1 MKILPRKL
9 SRVVT
14 AGNLNQSSSTNS
26 KKVNY
31 VFSKGQRIL
40 LFLALVICG
49 AVAAA
54 NAQSSTEIIRGTVA
68 DADGALI
75 AGAKIDL
82 LDTRGKIVAQSQTDE
97 NGTFRFEVKTTGGYQ
112 LRVSQK
118 GMSPKV
124 IAVLPGAAEQ
134 IEIRLEPE
142 QVQAEVTVAADTE
155 FVTKESATVTKTATP
170 LRDLPQSVEIVNNRL
185 MQVQGVRS
193 LQDALYNVTAV
204 AVAQGEGRR
213 DNFYIRG
220 FNAVGDQFVDGVR
233 DDAQYYRD
241 LANIEQIEVVK
252 GPAAVLFGR
261 GSSGGLINRVTKR
274 PDFANRVGGAEVS
287 FGSYGLK
294 RGSFDFGQPIV
305 SEKLAFRLIGAY
317 EKSGS
322 FRQFYFLDRYNIAPS
337 LSWRPT
343 KNTDVV
349 FQFEYLND
357 HRLPDRGIPSFRGRP
372 LDVPIATYYGDPT
385 SDEATARVFSQ
396 AARLEHRFN
405 NTWLVRNVFRHT
417 GYATDFYNSGP
428 NGVCLL
434 NGASG
439 ACSTNVP
446 ASVSEA
452 DSRLRVTR
460 FQYSSNSR
468 QDNFFN
474 QTEAVGTLDFLGW
487 QHNLL
492 AGLELGSQSR
502 KTNRSDSALAPVTF
516 LDPVLTRPVSASN
529 TTTDNR
535 FNAKVVGVYFQ
546 DQINFNRQWKALF
559 GARYDTFEQK
569 LDNLLVSSAP
579 TLQRTDR
586 QWSPRAGLVYQPQE
600 WLSLYA
606 SYTRSFQPSG
616 ENLSLAANNTELKP
630 EMTRNY
636 EFGIKAEIPQWRLN
650 TTLAVFRLDRDNI
663 KTTDPQNPA
672 RLLLVGEQ
680 RTDGIEATVSGSPL
694 RNLQF
699 TAGYALLSARITK
712 SNNVSAGVPLE
723 GRRAGLI
730 PQSAGNLW
738 LSYALPKNFSV
749 GFGAFG
755 RSKIFT
761 SANNLVTLPGFVRL
775 DASLSWRSER
785 HYEIAF
791 NLRNIANRRYYETSN
806 GDNGILAG
814 SPVNSSVS
822 LRYRW

>member
-1 MKILPRKL
+1 MDTSSRKL
-9 SRVVT
+9 SPTVFFDISR
-14 AGNLNQSSSTNS
+14 GGLSPES
-26 KKVNY
+26 KKANL
-31 VFSKGQRIL
+31 FFLKSQSAL
-40 LFLALVICG
+40 LFLVLLYCG
-49 AVAAA
+49 FIAAKAQPTERAV
-54 NAQSSTEIIRGTVA
+54 RGTVT
-68 DADGALI
+68 DAGGALI
-75 AGAKIDL
+75 AGAKVDL
-82 LDTRGKIVAQSQTDE
+82 LDAAGKTIAQYQTGG
-97 NGTFRFEVKTTGGYQ
+97 NGDFRFEIKAAGEYR
-112 LRVSQK
+112 LKVSQK
-118 GMSPKV
+118 GMSQKIVAIP
-124 IAVLPGAAEQ
+124 AATEQ
-134 IEIRLEPE
+134 IEIVLEPG
-142 QVQAEVTVAADTE
+142 QVRAAVTVAAE
-155 FVTKESATVTKTATP
+155 SELVTRESETVTKTATP
-170 LRDLPQSVEIVNNRL
+170 LKDLPQSVEIVNNRL

-204 AVAQGEGRR
+204 VVAQGEGRR

-220 FNAVGDQFVDGVR
+220 FNAVGDQFIDGVR

-274 PDFANRVGGAEVS
+274 PNFQSRVGGAEIS
-287 FGSYGLK
+287 FGSYALK
-294 RGSFDFGQPIV
+294 RGSFDFGQPIL
-305 SEKLAFRLIGAY
+305 EDKLAFRFIAAY
-317 EKSGS
+317 EQSGS

-337 LSWRPT
+337 LAWRPAD
-343 KNTDVV
+343 KTDVLL
-349 FQFEYLND
+349 QFEYLND
-357 HRLPDRGIPSFRGRP
+357 NRLPDRGIPSFRGEA
-372 LDVPIATYYGDPT
+372 LDVPIATYYGDPA
-385 SDEATARVFSQ
+385 SDEAISRVSSQ
-396 AARLEHRFN
+396 AVRLEHRFN
-405 NTWLVRNVFRHT
+405 NLWLIRSVFRHT
-417 GYATDFYNSGP
+417 GYATDFYNTGP

-434 NGASG
+434 NSASG
-439 ACSTNVP
+439 ACSANVP
-446 ASVSEA
+446 ASVSG
-452 DSRLRVTR
+452 DDGRLRVTR
-460 FQYSSNSR
+460 FQYSSDSR

-474 QTEAVGTLDFLGW
+474 QTEAVGNFRFLGW
-487 QHNLL
+487 QHNVLG
-492 AGLELGSQSR
+492 GLELGSQSK
-502 KTNRSDSALAPVTF
+502 KTNRSDRAMSPVTF
-516 LDPVLTRPVSASN
+516 LNPNLTPPASASN

-535 FNAKVVGVYFQ
+535 FSAKVAGVYFQ
-546 DQINFNRQWKALF
+546 DQINFNRHWKALI
-559 GARYDTFEQK
+559 GARYDSFEQK
-569 LDNLLVSSAP
+569 LNNLLISAP
-579 TLQRTDR
+579 TLERTDR

-616 ENLSLAANNTELKP
+616 ENLSLAANNAELKP

-636 EFGIKAEIPQWRLN
+636 EFGIKAEVPQWRLN
-650 TTLAVFRLDRDNI
+650 ATLAAFRLDRDNI

-694 RNLQF
+694 RKLRF

-712 SNNVSAGVPLE
+712 SNNVSAGIPLE

-730 PQSAGNLW
+730 PQGSGNLW
-738 LSYALPKNFSV
+738 LSYSLPKNFSV

-755 RSKIFT
+755 RSNIFT

-775 DASLSWRSER
+775 EASFAWRSER

-814 SPVNSSVS
+814 SPVNGSVS